1 MYLFLH
7 NELWKT
13 FFFNRG
19 DINISNKGGLQ
30 TRELG
35 ALKEKSDS
43 AGKLHLWA
51 GAAAA
56 AGSAPSPA
64 GGPAVVSSDSSF
76 PISNSPFRYF
86 ASSSFSTS
94 GLSRLFLM
102 SILRFNFEGGGK
114 GVPFFSCKKENLGKK
129 CLKNAALILI
139 PRLNLCFGFKYQK
152 LVLVVD

>member
-1 MYLFLH
+1 M
-7 NELWKT
+7 
-13 FFFNRG
+13 
-19 DINISNKGGLQ
+19 
-30 TRELG
+30 
-35 ALKEKSDS
+35 
-43 AGKLHLWA
+43 HLWA

-102 SILRFNFEGGGK
+102 SILRFNLEGGGN
-114 GVPFFSCKKENLGKK
+114 GVPFFSCKKENLGNCVLT
-129 CLKNAALILI
+129 CLYRSASSVYKAFSSEIYFTSMSKLKLFRSPQSAASYLATQLFSFIF
-139 PRLNLCFGFKYQK
+139 NLLGNLSGVPYSAYLQSICRNI
-152 LVLVVD
+152 

>member
-1 MYLFLH
+1 
-7 NELWKT
+7 
-13 FFFNRG
+13 
-19 DINISNKGGLQ
+19 
-30 TRELG
+30 
-35 ALKEKSDS
+35 
-43 AGKLHLWA
+43 LHLWA

-102 SILRFNFEGGGK
+102 SILRFNLEGGGN
-114 GVPFFSCKKENLGKK
+114 GVPFFSFKKKHWEKIHRKVL
-129 CLKNAALILI
+129 ASILNTK
-139 PRLNLCFGFKYQK
+139 LDLCFGF
-152 LVLVVD
+152 